1 MNIAAIN
8 NYKNLVE
15 EMPNIIDLS
24 GYKNEYIARK
34 IEMKPQYFSVKKQ
47 KNTFNLA
54 EVEKILSVIFNN
66 DVEDYILLLELRS
79 RKNDETVTMAEYKK
93 EIAAWK

>member
-1 MNIAAIN
+1 MKIAAIN

-15 EMPNIIDLS
+15 EIPNIIELS

-34 IEMKPQYFSVKKQ
+34 IEMKPQYFSLKKQ
-47 KNTFNLA
+47 KNSFNLI
-54 EVEKILSVIFNN
+54 EVEKILSVIFNE

-79 RKNDETVTMAEYKK
+79 RKNDETVSLEEYRKQA
-93 EIAAWK
+93 AAWK

>member
-15 EMPNIIDLS
+15 EMPNIIELS

-47 KNTFNLA
+47 RNSFNLV
-54 EVEKILSVIFNN
+54 EVEKILSVIFNQ
-66 DVEDYILLLELRS
+66 DVEDYILLLEMRS
-79 RKNDETVTMAEYKK
+79 RKNDETVTLAEYKK
-93 EIAAWK
+93 EIGSWK